1 MTALARVVCTC
12 PSVPA
17 QWDAWTVDGQYLYL
31 RYRFGRG
38 TVDAY
43 DSHDPDTW
51 DVVPDGYVAAFR
63 DPDEPLK
70 GEIELDEF
78 LRRSGLRLAP
88 LASVVSYE
96 ERQDGR
102 LLLSPKIDEDRAPL
116 EVVLDASPFVRRE
129 IIERYLLGY
138 DILRVQSKDSL
149 PPDVRE
155 EVRKTTK
162 RLVGLEVLEEDS
174 RRIVLQCLVEP
185 SLLNPERILR
195 RLEMLSMPMQ
205 LDAVQSFVSSNG
217 ELSKGVVERD
227 EEVDR
232 WYFLLVR
239 LVRAA
244 IADTYLLEKIKVS
257 SVDCLDFRLLASY
270 IENFADYAVT
280 IAENTQ
286 ADVPIPREEQTLL
299 EKIGLAVNAM
309 YKDAV
314 GSVLSRDLKLASSV
328 GPRFKEAKRQ
338 LSDAE
343 AKVAGS
349 SRPLVNHL
357 VAVII
362 ALNRMC
368 EISVDISDLTIT
380 R

>member
-1 MTALARVVCTC
+1 ME
-12 PSVPA
+12 
-17 QWDAWTVDGQYLYL
+17 L
-31 RYRFGRG
+31 RKLQR
-38 TVDAY
+38 T
-43 DSHDPDTW
+43 
-51 DVVPDGYVAAFR
+51 PDGT
-63 DPDEPLK
+63 
-70 GEIELDEF
+70 F
-78 LRRSGLRLAP
+78 LVTIPKAWAKRVGLGP
-88 LASVVSYE
+88 GSVVSYE

-102 LLLSPKIDEDRAPL
+102 LLLSPKIDEERAPL
-116 EVVLDASPFVRRE
+116 EVVLEASPFVRRE

-138 DILRVQSKDSL
+138 DIIRVQSKDNLS
-149 PPDVRE
+149 PEIRE
-155 EVRKTTK
+155 EVRRTTK

-174 RRIVLQCLVEP
+174 KRVVLQCLVEP

-205 LDAVQSFVSSNG
+205 LDAVQSFISSND

-244 IADTYLLEKIKVS
+244 ISDTYLLEKIKVS

-280 IAENTQ
+280 VAENTQ
-286 ADVPIPREEQTLL
+286 PKVAVPKEEQIML
-299 EKIGLAVNAM
+299 ERIGHAVNTM

-328 GPRFKEAKRQ
+328 APRFKEAKKQ
-338 LSDAE
+338 LAEAE

>member
-1 MTALARVVCTC
+1 MPLVE
-12 PSVPA
+12 
-17 QWDAWTVDGQYLYL
+17 DGMFYVEL
-31 RYRFGRG
+31 RKLQR
-38 TVDAY
+38 T
-43 DSHDPDTW
+43 
-51 DVVPDGYVAAFR
+51 PDGTYLVTIPKAWAKR
-63 DPDEPLK
+63 V
-70 GEIELDEF
+70 
-78 LRRSGLRLAP
+78 GLAQG
-88 LASVVSYE
+88 SVVSYE

-102 LLLSPKIDEDRAPL
+102 LLLSPRIDEERPPL
-116 EVVLDASPFVRRE
+116 EVILEASPFVRRE

-138 DILRVQSKDSL
+138 DIIRVQSKDSFS
-149 PPDVRE
+149 PDIRE
-155 EVRKTTK
+155 EVRRTTK

-174 RRIVLQCLVEP
+174 KRIVLQCLVEP

-195 RLEMLSMPMQ
+195 RLEMISMPMQ

-270 IENFADYAVT
+270 IETFADYSVT
-280 IAENTQ
+280 VAENTQ
-286 ADVPIPREEQTLL
+286 DKIPVPKEQQTLFQ
-299 EKIGLAVNAM
+299 KIGASVNTM

-328 GPRFKEAKRQ
+328 SPRFKQTKKI
-338 LSDAE
+338 LAE
-343 AKVAGS
+343 AETSIAKAP
-349 SRPLVNHL
+349 RPMVNHL
-357 VAVII
+357 VAALI

-368 EISVDISDLTIT
+368 EVSVDISD
-380 R
+380 

>member
-1 MTALARVVCTC
+1 LE
-12 PSVPA
+12 
-17 QWDAWTVDGQYLYL
+17 L
-31 RYRFGRG
+31 RKLQR
-38 TVDAY
+38 T
-43 DSHDPDTW
+43 
-51 DVVPDGYVAAFR
+51 PDGTYLVTIPKAWAKR
-63 DPDEPLK
+63 V
-70 GEIELDEF
+70 GLDA
-78 LRRSGLRLAP
+78 G
-88 LASVVSYE
+88 SVVSYE

-102 LLLSPKIDEDRAPL
+102 LLLSPKIDEERAPL

-138 DILRVQSKDSL
+138 DIIRVQSKEPFS
-149 PPDVRE
+149 PDLRD
-155 EVRKTTK
+155 EVRRTTK

-174 RRIVLQCLVEP
+174 KKIVLQCLVEP

-205 LDAVQSFVSSNG
+205 LDSVQAFVSSNG
-217 ELSKGVVERD
+217 ELARGVVERD

-244 IADTYLLEKIKVS
+244 ISDTYLLEKIKVS

-270 IENFADYAVT
+270 IETFADYSVT

-286 ADVPIPREEQTLL
+286 DGVSIPKEEQGLL
-299 EKIGLAVNAM
+299 EKIGTSVNAM
-309 YKDAV
+309 YRDAV
-314 GSVLSRDLKLASSV
+314 GSVLSRDLKLAASIA
-328 GPRFKEAKRQ
+328 PRFKDAKKQ
-338 LSDAE
+338 LSEAE
-343 AKVAGS
+343 QRVAGS

-357 VAVII
+357 VAVTI
-362 ALNRMC
+362 ALSRMC

>member
-1 MTALARVVCTC
+1 ME
-12 PSVPA
+12 
-17 QWDAWTVDGQYLYL
+17 L
-31 RYRFGRG
+31 RKLQR
-38 TVDAY
+38 T
-43 DSHDPDTW
+43 
-51 DVVPDGYVAAFR
+51 PDGT
-63 DPDEPLK
+63 
-70 GEIELDEF
+70 F
-78 LRRSGLRLAP
+78 LVTIPKAWAKRVGLGAG
-88 LASVVSYE
+88 SVVSYE

-102 LLLSPKIDEDRAPL
+102 LLLSPKIDEERPPL

-138 DILRVQSKDSL
+138 DIIRIQSKESL
-149 PPDVRE
+149 TPEVRE
-155 EVRKTTK
+155 EVRRTTK
-162 RLVGLEVLEEDS
+162 RLVGLEVLEEDA
-174 RRIVLQCLVEP
+174 RKIVLQCLVEP

-217 ELSKGVVERD
+217 EFARGVIERD

-244 IADTYLLEKIKVS
+244 ISDTYLLEKIKVS
-257 SVDCLDFRLLASY
+257 SVDCLDYRLLASY

-286 ADVPIPREEQTLL
+286 GTVAIPKEVESLL
-299 EKIGLAVNAM
+299 AKIGTAVNSM

-328 GPRFKEAKRQ
+328 APQFKEAKKQ
-338 LSDAE
+338 LAE
-343 AKVAGS
+343 AETKVAGS
-349 SRPLVNHL
+349 TRPLVNHL

>member
-1 MTALARVVCTC
+1 ME
-12 PSVPA
+12 
-17 QWDAWTVDGQYLYL
+17 L
-31 RYRFGRG
+31 RKLQR
-38 TVDAY
+38 T
-43 DSHDPDTW
+43 
-51 DVVPDGYVAAFR
+51 PDGT
-63 DPDEPLK
+63 
-70 GEIELDEF
+70 F
-78 LRRSGLRLAP
+78 LVTIPKAWAKRVGLGAG
-88 LASVVSYE
+88 SVVSYE

-102 LLLSPKIDEDRAPL
+102 LLLSPKIDEERAPL

-138 DILRVQSKDSL
+138 DIIRVQSKDGFS
-149 PPDVRE
+149 PDIRE
-155 EVRKTTK
+155 EVRRTTK

-174 RRIVLQCLVEP
+174 KRIVLQCLVEP

-205 LDAVQSFVSSNG
+205 LDSVQAFVSSDG
-217 ELSKGVVERD
+217 ELAKGVVERD

-244 IADTYLLEKIKVS
+244 ISDTYLLEKIKVS

-286 ADVPIPREEQTLL
+286 DSAIPKEEQVLL
-299 EKIGLAVNAM
+299 EKIGASVNAM
-309 YKDAV
+309 YRDAV

-328 GPRFKEAKRQ
+328 GPRFKDTKKQ
-338 LSDAE
+338 LSEAE
-343 AKVAGS
+343 ARVAGS
-349 SRPLVNHL
+349 ARPLVNHL
-357 VAVII
+357 VAVTI

>member
-1 MTALARVVCTC
+1 VE
-12 PSVPA
+12 
-17 QWDAWTVDGQYLYL
+17 L
-31 RYRFGRG
+31 RKLQR
-38 TVDAY
+38 T
-43 DSHDPDTW
+43 
-51 DVVPDGYVAAFR
+51 PDGTYLVTIPKAWAKR
-63 DPDEPLK
+63 V
-70 GEIELDEF
+70 GLDA
-78 LRRSGLRLAP
+78 G
-88 LASVVSYE
+88 SVVSYE

-102 LLLSPKIDEDRAPL
+102 LLLSPKIDEERAPL

-138 DILRVQSKDSL
+138 DIIRVQSKETLS
-149 PPDVRE
+149 PEVRE
-155 EVRKTTK
+155 EVRRTTK

-174 RRIVLQCLVEP
+174 KRIVLQCLVEP

-205 LDAVQSFVSSNG
+205 LDAVQAFVSSNA
-217 ELSKGVVERD
+217 ELARGVVERD

-270 IENFADYAVT
+270 IETFADYSVT

-286 ADVPIPREEQTLL
+286 TKIVVPKVEQLML
-299 EKIGLAVNAM
+299 EKIGAAVNTM
-309 YKDAV
+309 YRDAV

-328 GPRFKEAKRQ
+328 APRFKEAKKQ
-338 LSDAE
+338 LADAE
-343 AKVAGS
+343 ASVAES
-349 SRPLVNHL
+349 SRTLVNHL
-357 VAVII
+357 VATII

>member
-1 MTALARVVCTC
+1 ME
-12 PSVPA
+12 
-17 QWDAWTVDGQYLYL
+17 L
-31 RYRFGRG
+31 RKLQR
-38 TVDAY
+38 T
-43 DSHDPDTW
+43 
-51 DVVPDGYVAAFR
+51 PDGT
-63 DPDEPLK
+63 
-70 GEIELDEF
+70 F
-78 LRRSGLRLAP
+78 LVTIPKAWAKRVGLGP
-88 LASVVSYE
+88 GSVVSYE

-102 LLLSPKIDEDRAPL
+102 LLLSPKIDEERAPL
-116 EVVLDASPFVRRE
+116 EVVLEASPFVRRE

-138 DILRVQSKDSL
+138 DIIRVQSKDNLS
-149 PPDVRE
+149 PEIRE
-155 EVRKTTK
+155 EVRRTTK

-174 RRIVLQCLVEP
+174 KRVVLQCLVEP

-205 LDAVQSFVSSNG
+205 LDAVQSFVSSND

-244 IADTYLLEKIKVS
+244 ISDTYLLEKIKVS

-280 IAENTQ
+280 VAENAQ
-286 ADVPIPREEQTLL
+286 VKVPVPKDEQVML
-299 EKIGLAVNAM
+299 EKIGQAVNAM

-328 GPRFKEAKRQ
+328 APRFKEAKKQ
-338 LSDAE
+338 LAE
-343 AKVAGS
+343 AESKVAGS

>member
-1 MTALARVVCTC
+1 LE
-12 PSVPA
+12 
-17 QWDAWTVDGQYLYL
+17 L
-31 RYRFGRG
+31 RKLQR
-38 TVDAY
+38 T
-43 DSHDPDTW
+43 
-51 DVVPDGYVAAFR
+51 PDGTYLVTIPKAWAKR
-63 DPDEPLK
+63 V
-70 GEIELDEF
+70 GLDV
-78 LRRSGLRLAP
+78 G
-88 LASVVSYE
+88 SVVSYE

-102 LLLSPKIDEDRAPL
+102 LLLSPKIDEERAPL
-116 EVVLDASPFVRRE
+116 EVVLEASTFVRRE

-138 DILRVQSKDSL
+138 DIIRVQTKESFS
-149 PPDVRE
+149 PEIRE
-155 EVRKTTK
+155 EVRRTTK

-174 RRIVLQCLVEP
+174 KKIVLQCLVEP

-205 LDAVQSFVSSNG
+205 LDSVQAFVSSNG
-217 ELSKGVVERD
+217 ELAKGVVERD

-244 IADTYLLEKIKVS
+244 ISDTYLLEKIKVS

-286 ADVPIPREEQTLL
+286 DGAIPKEEQVLL
-299 EKIGLAVNAM
+299 EKIGASVNAM
-309 YKDAV
+309 YRDAV

-328 GPRFKEAKRQ
+328 GPRFKDTKKQ
-338 LSDAE
+338 LSQAE
-343 AKVAGS
+343 ARVAGS
-349 SRPLVNHL
+349 ARPLVNHL
-357 VAVII
+357 VAVTI

>member
-1 MTALARVVCTC
+1 MPYQVER
-12 PSVPA
+12 SS
-17 QWDAWTVDGQYLYL
+17 YLEL
-31 RYRFGRG
+31 RKLQR
-38 TVDAY
+38 T
-43 DSHDPDTW
+43 
-51 DVVPDGYVAAFR
+51 PDGT
-63 DPDEPLK
+63 
-70 GEIELDEF
+70 F
-78 LRRSGLRLAP
+78 LVTIPKAWAKRVGLGAG
-88 LASVVSYE
+88 SVVSYE

-102 LLLSPKIDEDRAPL
+102 LLLSPKIDEERAPL

-138 DILRVQSKDSL
+138 DIIRVQSKDTFS
-149 PPDVRE
+149 PDIRE
-155 EVRKTTK
+155 EVRRTTK

-174 RRIVLQCLVEP
+174 KRIVLQCLVEP

-205 LDAVQSFVSSNG
+205 LDAVQAFVSSNA
-217 ELSKGVVERD
+217 ELARGVVERD

-270 IENFADYAVT
+270 IETFADYAVT
-280 IAENTQ
+280 VAENTQ
-286 ADVPIPREEQTLL
+286 DKVPVPKEQQILFQ
-299 EKIGLAVNAM
+299 KIGASVNTM

-328 GPRFKEAKRQ
+328 SPRFKETKKI
-338 LSDAE
+338 LAE
-343 AKVAGS
+343 AETSIAKAP
-349 SRPLVNHL
+349 RPMVNHL
-357 VAVII
+357 VAALI

-368 EISVDISDLTIT
+368 EVSVDISDLTIT

>member
-1 MTALARVVCTC
+1 ME
-12 PSVPA
+12 
-17 QWDAWTVDGQYLYL
+17 L
-31 RYRFGRG
+31 RKLQR
-38 TVDAY
+38 T
-43 DSHDPDTW
+43 
-51 DVVPDGYVAAFR
+51 PDGTYLVTIPKAWAKR
-63 DPDEPLK
+63 V
-70 GEIELDEF
+70 GLDA
-78 LRRSGLRLAP
+78 G
-88 LASVVSYE
+88 SVVSYE

-102 LLLSPKIDEDRAPL
+102 LLLSPKIDEERAPL

-138 DILRVQSKDSL
+138 DIIRVQSKDTLS
-149 PPDVRE
+149 PEIRD
-155 EVRKTTK
+155 EVRRTTK

-174 RRIVLQCLVEP
+174 KKIVLQCLVEP

-205 LDAVQSFVSSNG
+205 LDSVQAFVSSNG
-217 ELSKGVVERD
+217 ELAKGVVERD

-244 IADTYLLEKIKVS
+244 ISDTYLLEKIKVS

-270 IENFADYAVT
+270 IETFADYSVT

-286 ADVPIPREEQTLL
+286 EVSIPKEEQLLL
-299 EKIGLAVNAM
+299 ERIGTSVNAM
-309 YKDAV
+309 YRDAV

-328 GPRFKEAKRQ
+328 APRFKETKKQ
-338 LSDAE
+338 LSEAE
-343 AKVAGS
+343 TRVAGS
-349 SRPLVNHL
+349 ARPLVNHL
-357 VAVII
+357 VAVTI

>member
-1 MTALARVVCTC
+1 M
-12 PSVPA
+12 
-17 QWDAWTVDGQYLYL
+17 
-31 RYRFGRG
+31 
-38 TVDAY
+38 
-43 DSHDPDTW
+43 
-51 DVVPDGYVAAFR
+51 
-63 DPDEPLK
+63 
-70 GEIELDEF
+70 
-78 LRRSGLRLAP
+78 
-88 LASVVSYE
+88 
-96 ERQDGR
+96 
-102 LLLSPKIDEDRAPL
+102 SPKIDEERAPL

-138 DILRVQSKDSL
+138 DIIRVQAKDTLS
-149 PPDVRE
+149 P
-155 EVRKTTK
+155 EVRDEVRRTTK

-174 RRIVLQCLVEP
+174 KRIVLQCLVEP

-205 LDAVQSFVSSNG
+205 LDSVQSFVSSNG
-217 ELSKGVVERD
+217 ELSKDVIERD

-270 IENFADYAVT
+270 IENFADYSVT
-280 IAENTQ
+280 VAENTQ
-286 ADVPIPREEQTLL
+286 AAVPVPKEEQMLL
-299 EKIGLAVNAM
+299 EKIGVAVNTM

-328 GPRFKEAKRQ
+328 GQRFKEVKKQ
-338 LSDAE
+338 LSEAE
-343 AKVAGS
+343 TKVAES

-368 EISVDISDLTIT
+368 EISVDISDLAIT

>member
-1 MTALARVVCTC
+1 LE
-12 PSVPA
+12 
-17 QWDAWTVDGQYLYL
+17 L
-31 RYRFGRG
+31 RKLQR
-38 TVDAY
+38 T
-43 DSHDPDTW
+43 
-51 DVVPDGYVAAFR
+51 PDGTFLVTIPKAWAKR
-63 DPDEPLK
+63 V
-70 GEIELDEF
+70 GLDA
-78 LRRSGLRLAP
+78 G
-88 LASVVSYE
+88 SVVSYE

-102 LLLSPKIDEDRAPL
+102 LLLSPKIDEERAPL
-116 EVVLDASPFVRRE
+116 EVVLDGSPFVRRE

-138 DILRVQSKDSL
+138 DIIRIQSKETLS
-149 PPDVRE
+149 PEIRE
-155 EVRKTTK
+155 EVRRTTK

-174 RRIVLQCLVEP
+174 KKIVLQCLVEP

-205 LDAVQSFVSSNG
+205 LDSIQAFVSSNG
-217 ELSKGVVERD
+217 ELAKGVVERD

-244 IADTYLLEKIKVS
+244 ISDTYLLEKIKVS

-270 IENFADYAVT
+270 IENFADYSVT

-286 ADVPIPREEQTLL
+286 NGVAIPKEEQALL
-299 EKIGLAVNAM
+299 EKIGTSVNAM
-309 YKDAV
+309 YRDAV

-328 GPRFKEAKRQ
+328 GPRFKETKKH
-338 LSDAE
+338 LSEAE
-343 AKVAGS
+343 ARVAGS
-349 SRPLVNHL
+349 ARPLVNHL
-357 VAVII
+357 VAVTI

>member
-1 MTALARVVCTC
+1 
-12 PSVPA
+12 
-17 QWDAWTVDGQYLYL
+17 
-31 RYRFGRG
+31 
-38 TVDAY
+38 
-43 DSHDPDTW
+43 
-51 DVVPDGYVAAFR
+51 
-63 DPDEPLK
+63 
-70 GEIELDEF
+70 
-78 LRRSGLRLAP
+78 
-88 LASVVSYE
+88 VVSYE

-102 LLLSPKIDEDRAPL
+102 LLLSPKIDEERAPL
-116 EVVLDASPFVRRE
+116 EVVLEASPFVRRE

-138 DILRVQSKDSL
+138 DIIRVQSKDNLS
-149 PPDVRE
+149 PEIRE
-155 EVRKTTK
+155 EVRRTTK

-205 LDAVQSFVSSNG
+205 LDSVQSFVSSNE
-217 ELSKGVVERD
+217 ELSRGVVERD

-257 SVDCLDFRLLASY
+257 SVDCLDYRLLASY
-270 IENFADYAVT
+270 IENFADYSVT

-286 ADVPIPREEQTLL
+286 ASIPVPKEEQMLL
-299 EKIGLAVNAM
+299 EKIGMAVNTM

-328 GPRFKEAKRQ
+328 APKFKDIKKQ
-338 LSDAE
+338 LSEAE
-343 AKVAGS
+343 TKVAGS

>member
-1 MTALARVVCTC
+1 
-12 PSVPA
+12 
-17 QWDAWTVDGQYLYL
+17 
-31 RYRFGRG
+31 
-38 TVDAY
+38 
-43 DSHDPDTW
+43 
-51 DVVPDGYVAAFR
+51 
-63 DPDEPLK
+63 
-70 GEIELDEF
+70 
-78 LRRSGLRLAP
+78 
-88 LASVVSYE
+88 VSYE

-102 LLLSPKIDEDRAPL
+102 LLLSPKIDEERAPL

-138 DILRVQSKDSL
+138 DVIRVQSKDSFS
-149 PPDVRE
+149 PEIRE
-155 EVRKTTK
+155 EVRRTTK
-162 RLVGLEVLEEDS
+162 RLVGLEVVEEDS
-174 RRIVLQCLVEP
+174 KRIVLQCLVEP

-205 LDAVQSFVSSNG
+205 LDSVQAFVSSNG
-217 ELSKGVVERD
+217 QLAKGVVERD

-244 IADTYLLEKIKVS
+244 ISDTYLLEKIKVS

-270 IENFADYAVT
+270 IETFADYSVT

-286 ADVPIPREEQTLL
+286 DGVTIPKEEQALL
-299 EKIGLAVNAM
+299 EKIGTSVNAM
-309 YKDAV
+309 YRDAV

-328 GPRFKEAKRQ
+328 APRFKDTKKQ
-338 LSDAE
+338 LSEAE
-343 AKVAGS
+343 ARLAGS
-349 SRPLVNHL
+349 ARPLVNHL
-357 VAVII
+357 VAVTI
-362 ALNRMC
+362 ALSRMC